1 MFECC
6 MHVTLVNQVQ
16 GLELSAKKGGAW
28 R

>member
-1 MFECC
+1 MLH

-16 GLELSAKKGGAW
+16 GLEFSAKKGRAW

>member
-1 MFECC
+1 